1 MQQQSTL
8 DKISL
13 TFVIIGAINWLFVG
27 LFQYDLVASILG
39 GSSSALSRIIYSV
52 VGLAGLFAIS
62 LLFRDN
68 KNALNHSQI

>member
-39 GSSSALSRIIYSV
+39 GSSSLLSRIIYSV

-62 LLFRDN
+62 LLFRN
-68 KNALNHSQI
+68 NENALNHSQI